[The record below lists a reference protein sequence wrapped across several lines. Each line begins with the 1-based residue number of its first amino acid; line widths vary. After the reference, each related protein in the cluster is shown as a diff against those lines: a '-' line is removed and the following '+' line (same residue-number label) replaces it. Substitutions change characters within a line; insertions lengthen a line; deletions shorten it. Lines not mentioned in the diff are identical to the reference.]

1 MKRVRCKHA
10 NEMGRSHSGGS
21 VPDPTKQ
28 RSNKPTPTECGRKM
42 GEQVWTNTQPPP
54 PTSPPPP
61 PPLNAHTHTHT
72 HRRPPARKHVPLAAS
87 SSSKTSFSAFACK
100 LCCCSMIQDM
110 LPPSIPSSSTAART
124 RPISARS
131 GTGTRLNCILRDA
144 DTHGLGQYGAPRQHA
159 GFCPYDILRYRYY
172 LFHADKVYC
181 FLS

>member
-1 MKRVRCKHA
+1 MDKYA
-10 NEMGRSHSGGS
+10 ATTTNI
-21 VPDPTKQ
+21 T
-28 RSNKPTPTECGRKM
+28 TTTTTEC
-42 GEQVWTNTQPPP
+42 T
-54 PTSPPPP
+54 
-61 PPLNAHTHTHT
+61 HTHTHT

-131 GTGTRLNCILRDA
+131 GTGTRLHCILRDA

-159 GFCPYDILRYRYY
+159 GFCPHDILRYRYY

-181 FLS
+181 FLSPPSFVVAWWDTDRDIFRRRALYMQTDRNTIFIDGQIECA